1 MAVCVACMAIYWPT
15 PGFKVWTFKLF
26 VVIIWDFNFC
36 VRCSPLRDCL
46 TFLSTSWLGSKH
58 QLTNKLNCSHPFVSQ
73 DLQVRIFVFSV
84 LPFCRTDKTKNKK
97 YLQWSRGD
105 SSDMVNTN
113 GMLPSL
119 EQAHRYSPDGS
130 SFQYQSNTSVRPI
143 VRLWTERSRN
153 ILWLAAECH

>member
-46 TFLSTSWLGSKH
+46 ILLSTSWLGSKH

-84 LPFCRTDKTKNKK
+84 LPFCRTDKKKKNICNDQGVIPLTSTLMECCPVSSKLIVIRLMAVAFNITVIQA
-97 YLQWSRGD
+97 YAP
-105 SSDMVNTN
+105 SSDY
-113 GMLPSL
+113 
-119 EQAHRYSPDGS
+119 EQNEVETFCD
-130 SFQYQSNTSVRPI
+130 
-143 VRLWTERSRN
+143 
-153 ILWLAAECH
+153 